1 MLRAED
7 SGVVIFHFCPASNT
21 EDHSATMKPAGGNSL
36 LQDTK
41 ANDGMKDAGLLC
53 HLLLHIPYV
62 CLIGVG
68 QGLFINTTAHV
79 NCRQLT
85 AKNKS
90 IQEGNAVSEQ
100 NSLKRTSAMLQ
111 NLTRTVGLRAQPSPA
126 LCFRR

>member
-7 SGVVIFHFCPASNT
+7 SGVMIFHFCPASNT
-21 EDHSATMKPAGGNSL
+21 EDHSAMMKPAGGNSL

-53 HLLLHIPYV
+53 QLLLHIPYV
-62 CLIGVG
+62 WLIGVG
-68 QGLFINTTAHV
+68 KGLFINTTAPV

-90 IQEGNAVSEQ
+90 IQEGNAVTEQ
-100 NSLKRTSAMLQ
+100 NSLKGTFGMLQ
-111 NLTRTVGLRAQPSPA
+111 NLTKTIGLRAQPSPA
-126 LCFRR
+126 PCFSR

>member
-1 MLRAED
+1 MLCAED
-7 SGVVIFHFCPASNT
+7 SGIVIFHFCPAFNT
-21 EDHSATMKPAGGNSL
+21 EDHSAMVKPAGGNSL

-53 HLLLHIPYV
+53 HLLLYIPYV
-62 CLIGVG
+62 SLIGVG

-85 AKNKS
+85 ATNKS
-90 IQEGNAVSEQ
+90 IQEGNAVTEQ
-100 NSLKRTSAMLQ
+100 NSLKGTSEVLQ
-111 NLTRTVGLRAQPSPA
+111 NLMRTIGLRAQPSPA